1 MSESIC
7 KHYFACL
14 ASGVW
19 RLWKEYQYDEAAF
32 SDVAL
37 RILTEE
43 PPADQVSF
51 LDVAKFGLFTN
62 PLPFQPNIESAF
74 GQPPLTV
81 HWQPEFRIEVLFWT
95 SSVIGIHQHAFSGA
109 FHLLTGSS
117 LHTVWDFKCE
127 ERVSSQLLLGALDLK
142 KAELLGAGDT
152 TPIIAGNRFIHATH
166 HLDRPTVT
174 VVIRTNSEKYHL
186 PQYSYLEPFIAYNA
200 VHGNAGVRRRLQL
213 LQMLSSTGRDKEL
226 LDAIKCLLDDVNHHY
241 AFLYLLEAYKL
252 IKDETKRNLLLSWA
266 GSKHGRLA
274 ESFRLVLDTQ
284 EQRDKIRK
292 MDEKIG
298 QGELQFFTALL
309 RNIPRSDEVL
319 KIIRDRFPQE
329 DPLTMIAKWT
339 ADLFQYDLS
348 DLGLSARSL
357 TQPIHELLSGYEP
370 STSPQAGVNRDKD
383 NAPVPKQPA
392 MDHVAVVS

>member
-1 MSESIC
+1 MSGSIC
-7 KHYFACL
+7 KHYFARL
-14 ASGVW
+14 AAGVW
-19 RLWKEYQYDEAAF
+19 RLWQEHQYDEAAF

-37 RILTEE
+37 RMLTEE
-43 PPADQVSF
+43 PPADQISF

-62 PLPFQPNIESAF
+62 PLPFQPNLESTF

-95 SSVIGIHQHAFSGA
+95 SSAIGIHQHAFSGA

-152 TPIIAGNRFIHATH
+152 TAIIAGNRFIHATH

-174 VVIRTNSEKYHL
+174 VVIRTNSERNHL
-186 PQYSYLEPFIAYNA
+186 PQYSYLEPFIAYNV
-200 VHGNAGVRRRLQL
+200 VHGNAGVRKRLQL
-213 LQMLSSTGRDKEL
+213 LQMLNSTGRDKEL

-252 IKDETKRNLLLSWA
+252 IRDETRRNLLLSWA

-274 ESFRLVLDTQ
+274 ESFRIVLDTQ
-284 EQRDKIRK
+284 EQRDKLWRIE
-292 MDEKIG
+292 EKIG

-309 RNIPRSDEVL
+309 RNIPNSGDII
-319 KIIRDRFPQE
+319 KIIRDRFPHE
-329 DPLTMIAKWT
+329 DPLTMIARWT
-339 ADLFQYDLS
+339 ADLSRYDLP
-348 DLGLSARSL
+348 DLGVSAPSL
-357 TQPIHELLSGYEP
+357 TQPIRELLGGYEP
-370 STSPQAGVNRDKD
+370 STSPQAVVNRAED
-383 NAPVPKQPA
+383 NA
-392 MDHVAVVS
+392 AVSLCNL

>member
-1 MSESIC
+1 MSGSIC
-7 KHYFACL
+7 KHYFARL
-14 ASGVW
+14 AAGVW

-37 RILTEE
+37 RMLTEE
-43 PPADQVSF
+43 PPADQISF

-117 LHTVWDFKCE
+117 LHTVWDFECE
-127 ERVSSQLLLGALDLK
+127 ERVSSQLLLGMLDLK

-152 TPIIAGNRFIHATH
+152 TAIIAGNRFIHATH

-174 VVIRTNSEKYHL
+174 VVIRTNSEKNHL

-200 VHGNAGVRRRLQL
+200 THGNAGVRRRVQL
-213 LQMLSSTGRDKEL
+213 LRMLSATGSDKEL

-241 AFLYLLEAYKL
+241 AFLYLLEAHKL
-252 IKDETKRNLLLSWA
+252 IKDESKRDLFLSWA
-266 GSKHGRLA
+266 GSKHGPLA
-274 ESFRLVLDTQ
+274 ESFRVVLDTQ
-284 EQRDKIRK
+284 EQRDKIRQI
-292 MDEKIG
+292 DEKIG
-298 QGELQFFTALL
+298 PGELQFFTALL
-309 RNIPRSDEVL
+309 RNIPKSGEIL
-319 KIIRDRFPQE
+319 KIIRELFPQK
-329 DPLTMIAKWT
+329 DPLTLIDKWT
-339 ADLFQYDLS
+339 ADLSRYDLS
-348 DLGLSARSL
+348 DVGLSAPSL
-357 TQPIHELLSGYEP
+357 AQPIRELLGGCEP
-370 STSPQAGVNRDKD
+370 SASPQAGLNRDED
-383 NAPVPKQPA
+383 NA
-392 MDHVAVVS
+392 AVSKSSAVQAAVIS

>member
-1 MSESIC
+1 MSGSIC
-7 KHYFACL
+7 KHYFARL
-14 ASGVW
+14 AAGVW

-37 RILTEE
+37 RMLTEE

-62 PLPFQPNIESAF
+62 PLPFQTNIESVF

-127 ERVSSQLLLGALDLK
+127 ERVSSQLLLGAVDLK
-142 KAELLGAGDT
+142 KAELLGVGDT
-152 TPIIAGNRFIHATH
+152 TAIIAGNRFIHATH
-166 HLDRPTVT
+166 HLDRPTIT
-174 VVIRTNSEKYHL
+174 VVIRTNSEKNHL
-186 PQYSYLEPFIAYNA
+186 PQYSYLEPFIAYDA

-226 LDAIKCLLDDVNHHY
+226 LDAIKCLLDDVNHHH
-241 AFLYLLEAYKL
+241 ALLYLLEAYKL
-252 IKDETKRNLLLSWA
+252 IRDETQRNLLLSWA

-284 EQRDKIRK
+284 EQRNKIGQIA
-292 MDEKIG
+292 EKIG
-298 QGELQFFTALL
+298 QAELQFFTALL
-309 RNIPRSDEVL
+309 RNIPKSGEIL
-319 KIIRDRFPQE
+319 KITRDRFPQE
-329 DPLTMIAKWT
+329 DPLTMIVKWT
-339 ADLFQYDLS
+339 ADLSQYDLS
-348 DLGLSARSL
+348 DLGLSAPSL
-357 TQPIHELLSGYEP
+357 TQPIRELLGGYEP
-370 STSPQAGVNRDKD
+370 STSPQAGVSREEDK
-383 NAPVPKQPA
+383 APVSKSPSVEHA
-392 MDHVAVVS
+392 AVVS

>member
-7 KHYFACL
+7 KHYFARL
-14 ASGVW
+14 AAGVW
-19 RLWKEYQYDEAAF
+19 RLWKEYQCDEEAF

-37 RILTEE
+37 RMLTAE

-62 PLPFQPNIESAF
+62 PFPFQTDLESLF

-81 HWQPEFRIEVLFWT
+81 YWQPEFRIEVLFWT
-95 SSVIGIHQHAFSGA
+95 SSVVGIHQHAFSGA

-152 TPIIAGNRFIHATH
+152 TAIIAGNRFIHATH

-174 VVIRTNSEKYHL
+174 VVIRTNSEKNYL
-186 PQYSYLEPFIAYNA
+186 PQYSYLEPFIAYDP

-213 LQMLSSTGRDKEL
+213 LQMLSATGSDEEL
-226 LDAIKCLLDDVNHHY
+226 LDAIKCLLDDANHHY
-241 AFLYLLEAYKL
+241 AFLYLMEAYKL
-252 IKDETKRNLLLSWA
+252 IGDESKRSLLLSWA

-274 ESFRLVLDTQ
+274 ESFRIVLDTQ
-284 EQRDKIRK
+284 KQRDRIRRI
-292 MDEKIG
+292 DEKIG

-309 RNIPRSDEVL
+309 RNIPRSGEIL
-319 KIIRDRFPQE
+319 KMIRDRFPQE
-329 DPLTMIAKWT
+329 DPLTMIDKWT
-339 ADLFQYDLS
+339 AELS
-348 DLGLSARSL
+348 DLGLLAPSL
-357 TQPIHELLSGYEP
+357 TQPIRELLDGYEP
-370 STSPQAGVNRDKD
+370 LTSPQAGVNRDED
-383 NAPVPKQPA
+383 NVLVRKSAAVNHA
-392 MDHVAVVS
+392 AVVS